1 MPGSLIRIARLL
13 PQSLVG
19 RIYALYSATLLL
31 FVGLGLGLFF
41 HYQLQQ
47 QLEDVQQSAT
57 MLVEVVA
64 QTITDSAVIGDYDTI
79 QRTLDKSTLRS
90 HFSSAQYIDLYGG
103 IIRSDSEH
111 PVDTPAKIGRLDEQG
126 YHEDGIGG
134 PGVESRRHGRL

>member
-1 MPGSLIRIARLL
+1 MPGRLIRIARLL

-79 QRTLDKSTLRS
+79 QRTLDKST
-90 HFSSAQYIDLYGG
+90 
-103 IIRSDSEH
+103 
-111 PVDTPAKIGRLDEQG
+111 
-126 YHEDGIGG
+126 
-134 PGVESRRHGRL
+134 